1 MRSRWARFWIA
12 SVGLILG
19 AVWLPAPALARGHF
33 DPTTEFEQHDWIPIH
48 IGGLDLSITKA
59 GAYLLIGTAPTIIL
73 RIVLIPAKLA
83 LPPDPRQTSAEAL
96 HEISQTHSAR
106 PGSPPRATG

>member
-1 MRSRWARFWIA
+1 MRSRWARFGIA

-59 GAYLLIGTAPTIIL
+59 GAYLLIGTALTIIL
-73 RIVLIPAKLA
+73 GIVLMRAKLA
-83 LPPDPRQTSAEAL
+83 LLPDRRQTLVRAL
-96 HEISQTHSAR
+96 SELAQTPIPQQGA
-106 PGSPPRATG
+106 